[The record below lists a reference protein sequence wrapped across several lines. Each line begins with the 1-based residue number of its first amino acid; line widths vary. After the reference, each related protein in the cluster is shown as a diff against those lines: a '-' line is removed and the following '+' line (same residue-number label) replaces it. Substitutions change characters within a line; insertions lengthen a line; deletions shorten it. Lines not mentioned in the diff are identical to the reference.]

1 MSCASMQGLNADLAG
16 ETRTMRV
23 TMVGAGYVGLVSGA
37 CLAELGHEVICV
49 DRDAQRLAMLRA
61 GRMPIYEPGLDRLVA
76 ANVARGRLGFSGD
89 LGDAVAGAEVIFIA
103 VGTPAHPRDGHAD
116 LKYVHAAAAEIGA
129 ALTGH
134 AVIANKS
141 TVPVGTGDEVERI
154 IRAHNPGASF
164 DVVSNPEFLRE
175 GSAIGDFM
183 RPDRA
188 VIGAE
193 SMRARKAMD
202 RLYAPLAETGVPLM
216 HCERRTAEITKYAA
230 NAFLAMKISFINEV
244 ADFCEKV
251 GADVEGVA
259 AGIGLDRRIGAA
271 FLNAGPGYGGSCFPK
286 DTMALVKSAEEAGAR
301 LRLVETTIAA
311 NESRKR
317 DMGRRIIRA
326 CGGSVR
332 GKTICLLGLTFK
344 ANTDDMRAAPALTIA
359 RSLVEQ
365 GAIVRAYDPAGMEQ
379 AAGML
384 EGVVLEKSPYQA
396 ARQADAVAI
405 VTEWDEFRRLDL
417 KRLAAL
423 VRGKVLVDLRNVCS
437 EEEATAAGFMH
448 IPIGRAA
455 TPGTMSEAVLINA
468 EPACLGMRRA
478 S

>member
-1 MSCASMQGLNADLAG
+1 
-16 ETRTMRV
+16 MRV

-37 CLAELGHEVICV
+37 CLAEFGHEVICV
-49 DRDAQRLAMLRA
+49 DRDAKRLAMLRE
-61 GRMPIYEPGLDRLVA
+61 GRMPIYEPQLDRLVA
-76 ANVARGRLGFSGD
+76 ANVAEGRLRFSGD
-89 LGDAVAGAEVIFIA
+89 LGGAVAGADVIFIA
-103 VGTPAHPRDGHAD
+103 VGTPANPRDGHAD
-116 LKYVHAAAAEIGA
+116 LEHVHAAAAEIAA
-129 ALTGH
+129 ALTGY

-154 IRAHNPGASF
+154 IRTHNPSAMF

-183 RPDRA
+183 RPDR
-188 VIGAE
+188 VVVGAD
-193 SMRARKAMD
+193 SARARDVMD
-202 RLYAPLAETGVPLM
+202 GVYAPLAETGVPLM

-230 NAFLAMKISFINEV
+230 NAFLAMKISFINEM

-259 AGIGLDRRIGAA
+259 EGIGLDRRIGAA

-286 DTMALVKSAEEAGAR
+286 DTLALVKSAEEAGAR

-344 ANTDDMRAAPALTIA
+344 ANTDDMRAAPALAIA
-359 RSLVEQ
+359 RTLQ
-365 GAIVRAYDPAGMEQ
+365 DHGAIVRAYDPAGMEH
-379 AAGML
+379 AAAML
-384 EGVVLEKSPYQA
+384 EGVALAETAYKA
-396 ARQADAVAI
+396 AEGADAVAV
-405 VTEWDEFRRLDL
+405 VTEWDEFRTLDL
-417 KRLAAL
+417 QQLASV
-423 VRGKVLVDLRNVCS
+423 VRGRVLVDLRNICS
-437 EEEATAAGFMH
+437 EEAAVAAGFHH
-448 IPIGRAA
+448 IPIGRSA
-455 TPGTMSEAVLINA
+455 THGGMPEAVVIDA
-468 EPACLGMRRA
+468 EEVWRGLRRA

>member
-1 MSCASMQGLNADLAG
+1 
-16 ETRTMRV
+16 MRV

-37 CLAELGHEVICV
+37 CLAEFGHDVICV
-49 DRDAQRLAMLRA
+49 DRDAKRLAMLRQ

-76 ANVARGRLGFSGD
+76 ANVASGRLRFSGD
-89 LGDAVAGAEVIFIA
+89 LTAAVAGAEVIFIA
-103 VGTPAHPRDGHAD
+103 VGTPANPRDGHAD
-116 LKYVHAAAAEIGA
+116 LKYVHAAAAEIAG
-129 ALTGH
+129 ALTGY

-154 IRAHNPGASF
+154 IRAHNPAALF

-175 GSAIGDFM
+175 GYAIGDFM
-183 RPDRA
+183 RPDRV
-188 VIGAE
+188 VIGAD
-193 SMRARKAMD
+193 SARARDVMD
-202 RLYAPLAETGVPLM
+202 ALYAPLAETGVPLM
-216 HCERRTAEITKYAA
+216 QCERRTAEITKYAA
-230 NAFLAMKISFINEV
+230 NAFLAMKISFINEI

-259 AGIGLDRRIGAA
+259 EGIGLDRRIGAA

-286 DTMALVKSAEEAGAR
+286 DTLALVKSAEEAGAR

-344 ANTDDMRAAPALTIA
+344 ANTDDMRAAPALAIA
-359 RSLVEQ
+359 RTLQ
-365 GAIVRAYDPAGMEQ
+365 DHGAIVRAYDPAGMEH
-379 AAGML
+379 AATML
-384 EGVVLEKSPYQA
+384 EGVRLAETAYKA
-396 ARQADAVAI
+396 AEGADAVAV
-405 VTEWDEFRRLDL
+405 VTEWDEFRTLDL
-417 KRLAAL
+417 HRLAL
-423 VRGKVLVDLRNVCS
+423 VVRGRILVDLRNICS
-437 EEEATAAGFMH
+437 EEAAVAAGFHH
-448 IPIGRAA
+448 IPIGRSA
-455 TPGTMSEAVLINA
+455 TPGGMPEAVVIDA
-468 EPACLGMRRA
+468 EEVWRGLRKA

>member
-1 MSCASMQGLNADLAG
+1 
-16 ETRTMRV
+16 MRV
-23 TMVGAGYVGLVSGA
+23 TMIGAGYVGLVSGA
-37 CLAELGHEVICV
+37 CLAEFGHEVVCV
-49 DRDAQRLAMLRA
+49 DRDAKRLAMLRA

-76 ANVARGRLGFSGD
+76 ANVAKCRLRFSGD
-89 LGDAVAGAEVIFIA
+89 LTDAVKGAEVIFIA
-103 VGTPAHPRDGHAD
+103 VGTPANPRDGHAD
-116 LKYVHAAAAEIGA
+116 LKFVHAAAAEIAA
-129 ALTGH
+129 ALAGY

-154 IRAHNPGASF
+154 IRTHNPSAAF

-183 RPDRA
+183 RPDRV
-188 VIGAE
+188 VIGAD
-193 SMRARKAMD
+193 SARARDVMN
-202 RLYAPLAETGVPLM
+202 RLYAPLAETGVKLM
-216 HCERRTAEITKYAA
+216 YGERRTAEITKYAA
-230 NAFLAMKISFINEV
+230 NAFLAMKISFINEI

-259 AGIGLDRRIGAA
+259 EGIGLDRRIGAA

-286 DTMALVKSAEEAGAR
+286 DTLALVKSAEEAGTR

-359 RSLVEQ
+359 RTLQ
-365 GAIVRAYDPAGMEQ
+365 DHGAIVRAYDPAGMEH
-379 AAGML
+379 AARML
-384 EGVVLEKSPYQA
+384 EGVRLEETAYLA
-396 ARQADAVAI
+396 AEGADAVAV
-405 VTEWDEFRRLDL
+405 VTEWDAFRTLDL
-417 KRLAAL
+417 RQLASV
-423 VRGKVLVDLRNVCS
+423 VRGRVLVDLRNVCS
-437 EEEATAAGFMH
+437 EEAAVAAGFHH
-448 IPIGRAA
+448 IPIGRSP
-455 TPGTMSEAVLINA
+455 TPAGMPEAVVIDA
-468 EPACLGMRRA
+468 EEVWSGLRKA

>member
-1 MSCASMQGLNADLAG
+1 
-16 ETRTMRV
+16 MRV
-23 TMVGAGYVGLVSGA
+23 IVVGAGYVGLVSGA
-37 CLAELGHEVICV
+37 CLAEFGHEVVCV
-49 DRDAQRLAMLRA
+49 DRDAKRLAMLRE

-76 ANVARGRLGFSGD
+76 ANVAKGRLRFSGD
-89 LGDAVAGAEVIFIA
+89 LGGAVAGADVIFIA
-103 VGTPAHPRDGHAD
+103 VGTPANPRDGHAD
-116 LKYVHAAAAEIGA
+116 LTYVRAAAAEIGA
-129 ALTGH
+129 ALKGYV
-134 AVIANKS
+134 VIVNKS

-154 IRAHNPGASF
+154 IRAHKPSAAF

-188 VIGAE
+188 VIGAD
-193 SMRARKAMD
+193 SARARGVMD
-202 RLYAPLAETGVPLM
+202 LLYAPLAETGVKLM
-216 HCERRTAEITKYAA
+216 HCERRTAENTKYAA
-230 NAFLAMKISFINEV
+230 NAFLAMKISFINEM

-259 AGIGLDRRIGAA
+259 EGIGLDRRIGAA

-286 DTMALVKSAEEAGAR
+286 DTMALVKSAEEAGTR

-317 DMGRRIIRA
+317 DMARRIIRA

-359 RSLVEQ
+359 RTLQ
-365 GAIVRAYDPAGMEQ
+365 DHGAIVRAYDPAGMEH
-379 AAGML
+379 AATML
-384 EGVVLEKSPYQA
+384 AGVRLEETALEA
-396 ARQADAVAI
+396 AKGADAVAI
-405 VTEWDEFRRLDL
+405 VTEWDEFRTLDL
-417 KRLAAL
+417 QRLASV
-423 VRGKVLVDLRNVCS
+423 VRGRVLVDLRNICS
-437 EEEATAAGFMH
+437 EEAAVAAGFHH
-448 IPIGRAA
+448 IPIGRSA
-455 TPGTMSEAVLINA
+455 TRGAVRDAVVINA
-468 EPACLGMRRA
+468 EAVWGGLRRA